1 MQAAPGRVLR
11 ADAFEA
17 CCQCESAEVRTNLLL
32 GGGWMSA
39 EFESE
44 AFLRS
49 ALIRPVLTP
58 LPVLLG
64 CREEDEYVSAGWNRG
79 LDVGAHVV
87 HSRRQPRPGC
97 SELGER
103 TVAARVRLRMFG
115 SRSRAL
121 TRGMLGSSGPRRRQ
135 RPCTAA
141 GAAFIRTRWSM
152 ETGRTFLDVHQ
163 SVFPTRRGNQAKR
176 LRVRLL
182 KL

>member
-1 MQAAPGRVLR
+1 MRLKPVVSVKVQRCAQISCSAADG
-11 ADAFEA
+11 
-17 CCQCESAEVRTNLLL
+17 CQRS
-32 GGGWMSA
+32 
-39 EFESE
+39 FESE

-49 ALIRPVLTP
+49 ALIGPVVVP
-58 LPVLLG
+58 LPALLG
-64 CREEDEYVSAGWNRG
+64 CREEGEYVSAGWDRG
-79 LDVGAHVV
+79 LGAGAHVL

-103 TVAARVRLRMFG
+103 TVGARVRLRLRMFG
-115 SRSRAL
+115 SRSCAL

-135 RPCTAA
+135 RPCTAV

-152 ETGRTFLDVHQ
+152 ETGRTFLDVRQ